1 MILTALD
8 KINSLVNKVNKLDAR
23 IRKSSKCNT
32 NNQTNEND
40 KDDKKSSIE
49 STDFEHTP
57 VLGKKLIVAEFK
69 EPIATPK
76 QDQNDPIELNH
87 NSPLIIK
94 MIANIKKW
102 WSKYTLN
109 DSDIQKILTKIK

>member
-1 MILTALD
+1 M
-8 KINSLVNKVNKLDAR
+8 
-23 IRKSSKCNT
+23 RKSSKCDT
-32 NNQTNEND
+32 THQINEND
-40 KDDKKSSIE
+40 SDEKRSSID
-49 STDFEHTP
+49 STDSEHTP
-57 VLGKKLIVAEFK
+57 VLGKKFIVAEFK